1 MRHFLA
7 GDSVLGRSGER
18 NESERTGRVHE
29 QNEVCDESGVRRLS
43 GLSDHGMGEALREGA
58 AA

>member
-1 MRHFLA
+1 VRHFLA
-7 GDSVLGRSGER
+7 GESVLGRGVVR

-29 QNEVCDESGVRRLS
+29 QNEVCDESGVGRLS
-43 GLSDHGMGEALREGA
+43 RLSDHGMGEALREGA